1 MFTVVEYEYRI
12 TDFIAKIFKSYF
24 LPHLNCV
31 RIYVRTSVSVIL
43 LIGKCDGIEL
53 WDFKGFHNT
62 FLSNFLL
69 LKFRWL

>member
-12 TDFIAKIFKSYF
+12 TDFIAKIFKAIF
-24 LPHLNCV
+24 FRILNCV

-53 WDFKGFHNT
+53 WDFKGFHNN